1 MGYMHSEERDTQEAG
16 IVQPQLLLSRQLPLT
31 LNDNNVSL
39 RADPLDSRRLLQLIA
54 VRVVGCPALVHPR
67 VVEGEAVYV
76 NGASGVGYVCGVN
89 VYALV
94 PSPIVQL
101 GVGLIVLLPLYK
113 PPLHL
118 RDGVSYHLTMQF
130 CIIVSESELRQGRLD
145 EASWVRCTHRP
156 RKNKRSD
163 FMVV

>member
-1 MGYMHSEERDTQEAG
+1 MNSEERDTQEAG
-16 IVQPQLLLSRQLPLT
+16 IVHRQLLLSRQLPLT

-54 VRVVGCPALVHPR
+54 VRVVGCPALVRPR

-76 NGASGVGYVCGVN
+76 NGASGVGYVCGIN

-94 PSPIVQL
+94 PCPVVQL

-118 RDGVSYHLTMQF
+118 RDGVSYHLTVQF
-130 CIIVSESELRQGRLD
+130 CIIVSESELRQG
-145 EASWVRCTHRP
+145 
-156 RKNKRSD
+156 
-163 FMVV
+163 